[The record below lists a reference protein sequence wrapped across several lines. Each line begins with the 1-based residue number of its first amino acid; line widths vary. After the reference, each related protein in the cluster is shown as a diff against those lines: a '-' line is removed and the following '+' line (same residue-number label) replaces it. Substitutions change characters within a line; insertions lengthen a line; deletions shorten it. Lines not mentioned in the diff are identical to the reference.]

1 MGLPNMS
8 GIFHTCLEV
17 AAEYATVAGRGLHW
31 FWVHMIS
38 WEVLE
43 RISVILGIIAA
54 PMGFIIN
61 RRRKRRR
68 KS

>member
-1 MGLPNMS
+1 
-8 GIFHTCLEV
+8 
-17 AAEYATVAGRGLHW
+17 
-31 FWVHMIS
+31 MIS